1 MLIVVGHLLRAS
13 ARTQRLAFTLAT
25 LLLPLFLSIGVRAQD
40 QPDEAA
46 PAVMIPDDLTSE
58 QFQALLGRLSDDQ
71 VRDLVIRQ
79 YEASA
84 RADAPTSDG
93 STLAMMTGM
102 GDSFRDRLQA
112 LLQQVPHLSDA
123 FALIDARIRAFGGYG
138 IALLGLATTFG
149 AGFLARHLWRRR
161 AVARQERIAA
171 RNVEAGAYASPSV
184 LLDAALYLILDLSS
198 VLVFYLAAMAVLY
211 TVWYGHP
218 DARLF
223 LTTYVAAMTG
233 VLVVRSAVE
242 FCFPQRWTT
251 YRLIPFSDELTTSF
265 RNWAI
270 VLAIIWSFG
279 FLTCELLTL
288 YGVDAEL
295 HQLIVIAV
303 ATVFVITLLVAIF
316 HIRPEVTTLI
326 AGERQTGFS
335 RAVASNWHL
344 IAIGYALLLWVLGVG
359 NIVLH
364 GQASASGSIGLKS
377 LLLILGVPALDL
389 IFGHF
394 IRGQLGQENVVGQA
408 IRQTVRVLLI
418 VGAAAIFLS
427 LWGLDIAWLRTLGV
441 AGWLLEALIDV
452 GVIALVGYAVWQL
465 VRALIDTR
473 LAEEAPAEESEL
485 GEGEGG
491 GAGATRAATLLP
503 LLRSSALVIIA
514 IVCAFTAASS
524 LGVNIAPLIAGAG
537 VVGIAIG
544 FGAQTLVR
552 DIVSGIFFLIDDAFR
567 RGEYIEM
574 GDVRGTVE
582 KISVRSMQL
591 RHHNGP
597 LHTIPFGEITHLTN
611 MSRDWVLMKLPL
623 RVTYDTDVEKLRKM
637 IKKLGQELLDDP
649 ELGPKFLQPLKSQG
663 VIQMEDSA
671 MIVRVKF
678 MTRPGDQWTLR
689 NKVFSR
695 LRELFEREGI
705 KFAHREVTVRIA
717 DHEEGQPLTETE
729 RKAATAAA
737 RSLVESDGEQPGMA
751 EGR

>member
-1 MLIVVGHLLRAS
+1 MWIVAG
-13 ARTQRLAFTLAT
+13 
-25 LLLPLFLSIGVRAQD
+25 LLLLVSLDAEAQD
-40 QPDEAA
+40 RPTGTDTIID
-46 PAVMIPDDLTSE
+46 IPDNLTSE
-58 QFQALLGRLSDDQ
+58 QFQVLLGRLSDDQ

-84 RADAPTSDG
+84 GANAPASDG
-93 STLAMMTGM
+93 SALAMMTGM
-102 GDSFRDRLQA
+102 GDSFRDRLRA
-112 LLQQVPHLSDA
+112 LLQQAPHLPDA
-123 FALIDARIRAFGGYG
+123 FALIDERIRAFGGYG
-138 IALLGLATTFG
+138 VACLGLLTTFG
-149 AGFLARHLWRRR
+149 AGFLARYLWRRR

-171 RNVEAGAYASPSV
+171 RNVEAGAYASPAV
-184 LLDAALYLILDLSS
+184 LLDAALYLILDLYS

-211 TVWYGHP
+211 TAWYGHE

-233 VLVVRSAVE
+233 VLVVKSAVE
-242 FCFPQRWTT
+242 YCFPQKWAV
-251 YRLIPFSDELTTSF
+251 YRLIPFSDALAASF

-270 VLAIIWSFG
+270 ILAVIWSFG

-288 YGVDAEL
+288 YGVDVEL
-295 HQLIVIAV
+295 HQLLVIIV
-303 ATVFVITLLVAIF
+303 ATVFLITLLVAVVQ
-316 HIRPEVTTLI
+316 IRPEVTALI
-326 AGERQTGFS
+326 AGERQAGFS
-335 RAVASNWHL
+335 HAIAVNWHL

-359 NIVLH
+359 NIVLY

-377 LLLILGVPALDL
+377 LLLILGVPAIDL
-389 IFGHF
+389 IVGHF
-394 IRGQLGQENVVGQA
+394 IAGQLGRDNVVGQA
-408 IRQTVRVLLI
+408 IRHTVRVLLI
-418 VGAAAIFLS
+418 VGAATIFLS

-473 LAEEAPAEESEL
+473 LAEEAPQEESEI

-503 LLRSSALVIIA
+503 LLRSSALVMIA

-567 RGEYIEM
+567 RGEYIEL
-574 GDVRGTVE
+574 GEVRGTVE

-637 IKKLGQELLDDP
+637 IKKLGQELLEDP

-671 MIVRVKF
+671 MIIRVKF

-695 LRELFEREGI
+695 LRDLFEREGI

-717 DHEEGQPLTETE
+717 DHEDVQPLTDTE
-729 RKAATAAA
+729 RRAATAAA
-737 RSLVESDGEQPGMA
+737 RSLA
-751 EGR
+751 ETENAEVAAEDTR